1 MNSDVGAPS
10 LSMMPLVIDAPRHGH
25 QHHHSHHHSGG
36 HSGGHSGEPGGGRKT
51 SSSYPFCGA
60 DAKVACIAL
69 TVAASASLAIAAA
82 NVFLFVRRARLVKR
96 GENLEPASPR
106 AAAGNIRERLLS
118 NSSSFA
124 SSSTARGATPGMLAA
139 AVAAALAVSHLVSAS
154 SSFSSSYP
162 DSELY
167 HLCLAATWAT
177 AAALCGVAASCRRA
191 PRVRPVAWMAPL
203 LYLVELAV
211 VLSRTSEEGP
221 SSSSSS
227 PPRAPLFSALA
238 RLCAAL
244 ALAVSQARRGLS
256 ALDLEEDALVTRAL
270 LAGPAAAAAG
280 GGGSSSSRR
289 DVEAPASGGPFSAPR
304 APSRGWIS
312 LLGVAIAFVWPEEP
326 AHQVSLFLFF

>member
-96 GENLEPASPR
+96 GETLEPASPR

-139 AVAAALAVSHLVSAS
+139 AVAAALAVSRLVSAS
-154 SSFSSSYP
+154 
-162 DSELY
+162 
-167 HLCLAATWAT
+167 
-177 AAALCGVAASCRRA
+177 
-191 PRVRPVAWMAPL
+191 
-203 LYLVELAV
+203 
-211 VLSRTSEEGP
+211 

-270 LAGPAAAAAG
+270 LAGPAAAASG

-289 DVEAPASGGPFSAPR
+289 DVEAPAGPFSALR